1 VVSVDLSE
9 LDKIEKDGD
18 FDTERLTAK
27 FNALLKKL
35 PDVEEKPRYVKG
47 YRQITQKDKTDR
59 FIEGEDWILST
70 IEGTRKTVTV
80 KAKEKLIAHLR
91 KIYANTAPA
100 APPSSGVP
108 KASEPPSSGVPKTS
122 EPPKPSTSVL
132 FEPFSD
138 VKIDN
143 LQQKMAKINE
153 AANLDNSVVSQARLQ
168 AAVVF
173 KETTDR
179 KALVFSQLKL

>member
-1 VVSVDLSE
+1 MLFRS
-9 LDKIEKDGD
+9 
-18 FDTERLTAK
+18 
-27 FNALLKKL
+27 
-35 PDVEEKPRYVKG
+35 EKPRYVKG
-47 YRQITQKDKTDR
+47 YRQITQKGKTDR

-80 KAKEKLIAHLR
+80 EAKEKLIAHLR
-91 KIYANTAPA
+91 KIYGNTAPA

-108 KASEPPSSGVPKTS
+108 ETAKSPEA
-122 EPPKPSTSVL
+122 SVL

-143 LQQKMAKINE
+143 LQQKMDKINKT
-153 AANLDNSVVSQARLQ
+153 AQLDNSAVSQARLQ
-168 AAVVF
+168 AAAVF
-173 KETTDR
+173 KDTNNR